1 MTRASVIACAG
12 ICLAAIG
19 LAAAQAASAEPSV
32 HDLAARTELRAIESL
47 TLILQHIDG
56 SITRG
61 ESPRDPQRALRGVST
76 EPAGVAAPRAVLRA
90 IAKADLIVLSPR
102 SLFTS
107 TIPALLG
114 EGTAE
119 ALARFR
125 GPVSTRPTS

>member
-1 MTRASVIACAG
+1 M
-12 ICLAAIG
+12 
-19 LAAAQAASAEPSV
+19 
-32 HDLAARTELRAIESL
+32 
-47 TLILQHIDG
+47 
-56 SITRG
+56 
-61 ESPRDPQRALRGVST
+61 
-76 EPAGVAAPRAVLRA
+76 AAPRAVLRA